1 MQNGMIMHKLPMIQ
15 VPGMNKLRKTQTIQK
30 TAQQM
35 QYDIA
40 FGVLPCFLLLLTQVT
55 CGAVHVT
62 VSGSRS
68 RIVRRVT
75 HYHARG
81 PF

>member
-1 MQNGMIMHKLPMIQ
+1 MQNGMIMQRLPPIQ
-15 VPGMNKLRKTQTIQK
+15 VKPPRNKLRKTQTIQK

-55 CGAVHVT
+55 CGAIRDGQRLQVKDL
-62 VSGSRS
+62 
-68 RIVRRVT
+68 VRRV
-75 HYHARG
+75 
-81 PF
+81 

>member
-1 MQNGMIMHKLPMIQ
+1 MHKLPVTQDKM
-15 VPGMNKLRKTQTIQK
+15 PKNMLRKTQTIQK

-55 CGAVHVT
+55 CGAT
-62 VSGSRS
+62 RDGQRLQGS
-68 RIVRRVT
+68 RIVRSV
-75 HYHARG
+75 
-81 PF
+81 